1 MIDFIY
7 FMVFYAVLY
16 IITVFVYLFG
26 GVKMGN
32 KNNFDPGIASGV
44 QVYLECGHRI
54 VVVHPGGYLDRIE
67 EGQCVLFET
76 TPTEDGTRMFWF
88 GVVSSNAYYFMVEV
102 ALPVDIFMVRSWYYA
117 QQAMLEAH
125 DGELG
130 FCDMQ
135 GELPF

>member
-1 MIDFIY
+1 
-7 FMVFYAVLY
+7 
-16 IITVFVYLFG
+16 
-26 GVKMGN
+26 MGN
-32 KNNFDPGIASGV
+32 KNGYDPGITSGV
-44 QVYLECGHRI
+44 QLYLECGQRI

-76 TPTEDGTRMFWF
+76 IPHKDGTRMFWF
-88 GVVSSNAYYFMVEV
+88 GVVSSNAYYFMLEV
-102 ALPVDIFMVRSWYYA
+102 AKPVDIFMVRSWFYA
-117 QQAMLEAH
+117 QQAMFEAH